1 MNNILSDNWTLWFH
15 NIDNQKYDLESYTK
29 IFNFNSIEHFVILY
43 RKIDNFSAGMF
54 FLMKKNIPPLWE
66 NENNINGGYLS
77 FKIYKKTINDIWFKL
92 CSLVIGN
99 TFLIQDNDD
108 INGIS
113 LSPKINNCIIKIWF
127 NQTKNY
133 KDLIDEKVFKSLFK
147 DISFLEESRFNK
159 YNY

>member
-1 MNNILSDNWTLWFH
+1 
-15 NIDNQKYDLESYTK
+15 
-29 IFNFNSIEHFVILY
+29 
-43 RKIDNFSAGMF
+43 
-54 FLMKKNIPPLWE
+54 MKKNIPPLWE

-133 KDLIDEKVFKSLFK
+133 KDLIDKKVFKSLFK